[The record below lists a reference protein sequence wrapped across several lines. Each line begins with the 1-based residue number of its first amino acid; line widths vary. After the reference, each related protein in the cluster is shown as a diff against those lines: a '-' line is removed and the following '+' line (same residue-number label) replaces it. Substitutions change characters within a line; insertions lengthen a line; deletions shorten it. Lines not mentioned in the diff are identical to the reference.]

1 MPAAQ
6 LSTYK
11 LIRNIWPDAAIA
23 EQILK
28 GSPALGLFK
37 TDTKFGEKI
46 RYVTVGTSP
55 PQGPRRLRRGEA
67 KQVGVHRRRVPG
79 SARVV
84 LRQLL
89 DRRRHLAP
97 REVHGQPR
105 AAQGPH
111 GPRQQRLDEP
121 GPRTTSPRSFTATAA
136 APSAASS
143 RRRRSPRRPS
153 RSTRASTVAATSSRG

>member
-28 GSPALGLFK
+28 GSPALGLFQ
-37 TDTKFGEKI
+37 DRHQVRREDPL
-46 RYVTVGTSP
+46 RHRRHEPSA
-55 PQGPRRLRRGEA
+55 GPRRLRRGEA
-67 KQVGVHRRRVPG
+67 EQVGVHRRRVPG

-97 REVHGQPR
+97 REFTGNR
-105 AAQGPH
+105 ARAEGPD
-111 GPRQQRLDEP
+111 GPRQQR
-121 GPRTTSPRSFTATAA
+121 A
-136 APSAASS
+136 
-143 RRRRSPRRPS
+143 
-153 RSTRASTVAATSSRG
+153 